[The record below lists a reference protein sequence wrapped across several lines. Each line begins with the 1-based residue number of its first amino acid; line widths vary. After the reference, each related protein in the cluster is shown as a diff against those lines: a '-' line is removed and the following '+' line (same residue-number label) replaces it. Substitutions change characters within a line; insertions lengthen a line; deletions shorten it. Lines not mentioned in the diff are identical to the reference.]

1 MLTQMLDRM
10 IEQDP
15 VLLAQRTAD
24 ARRYIV
30 SRWKQEHDSPIN
42 QEAVALFLCDEKQG
56 ALTEEQRIFAKEK
69 RAEVFA
75 CYRSVVLRMFLC
87 GETMRLHMVSG
98 PEDYC
103 AVFSPLGDAPI
114 TPQLPL

>member
-1 MLTQMLDRM
+1 MLTQMLDCM
-10 IEQDP
+10 IEQAP

-30 SRWKQEHDSPIN
+30 SRWKQEHDSPIS
-42 QEAVALFLCDEKQG
+42 QDAVALFLCDEKQG

-75 CYRSVVLRMFLC
+75 CYRSAVLRMFLC
-87 GETMRLHMVSG
+87 GEMMRLHTVSG

-103 AVFSPLGDAPI
+103 AVFSPLRDASV

>member
-24 ARRYIV
+24 ARRYII
-30 SRWKQEHDSPIN
+30 SRWKQEHDSPIR

-56 ALTEEQRIFAKEK
+56 ALAEEQRIFAKEK
-69 RAEVFA
+69 RAEVFT
-75 CYRSVVLRMFLC
+75 CYRSAVLRMFLC
-87 GETMRLHMVSG
+87 GEAMRLRMVSG

-103 AVFSPLGDAPI
+103 AVFSPLGDASI
-114 TPQLPL
+114 TPKLPL